1 MRLTERME
9 DGSYDVK
16 QCRDCITFNCV
27 YCKHLTKAIQK
38 LGKLEDI
45 HNGLLQKRRHNDGVK
60 NYNGR

>member
-45 HNGLLQKRRHNDGVK
+45 HNGLLQKRRERRNNNV
-60 NYNGR
+60 

>member
-16 QCRDCITFNCV
+16 QCRDCISFNCIF
-27 YCKHLTKAIQK
+27 CSHLTKAIQK

-45 HNGLLQKRRHNDGVK
+45 HNGLLQKMYK
-60 NYNGR
+60 YNSIFAPRFC